1 MTAARPIQSV
11 RILVCDP
18 DPATRRTVRAALA
31 RRDVLN
37 MIEAES
43 LDAAF
48 SSLANCDAAL
58 ICLVPGEEGVVTRLR
73 AAGLSGTLVVAL
85 AQGSVSGAVAAMRA
99 GADDVVL
106 KPIKVEDVAER
117 LLAAPSGRPERRR
130 ALRED
135 RRPLVAQ
142 NGDFCGFLGR
152 SAPMVQLYE
161 QINRVAPSR
170 APVFVTGESGTGK
183 ELAANAVHLRSP
195 RHMAPFHALNCGAIP
210 RELMES
216 EIFGHAR
223 GAFTG
228 AHADRT
234 GAAELAD
241 GGTLFLDEI
250 GEMDLAL
257 QAKLLRFLQDGK
269 VRRIGEGH
277 ERQVDVRIVCAT
289 NRDPVAE
296 VKAGRLRE
304 DLFYRLHVLNLH
316 LPPLCERGD
325 DVIRLAEAFLARFA
339 GEEGRPLP
347 RLTPEAADVLR
358 RRRWRGNVREL
369 QNLMRRAVVLSEGV
383 ALPATLFVD
392 DRMAAIPEPL
402 PAEVL
407 DTAAPREPHAVEPLE
422 PQALEPLEPQ
432 AVEPLAVTERR
443 AIEHAIAAFQGNIAL
458 AAAALDLSPSTL
470 YRKKQSW
477 EQGAARPKASRRTS
491 GPDCALARPAEA

>member
-1 MTAARPIQSV
+1 MTAARPASSLRV
-11 RILVCDP
+11 LVCDP
-18 DPATRRTVRAALA
+18 DPAVRRMLRAALA
-31 RRDVLN
+31 RRGALGL
-37 MIEAES
+37 MEADS
-43 LDAAF
+43 LEAAF
-48 SSLANCDAAL
+48 ALAPQCDAAL
-58 ICLVPGEEGVVTRLR
+58 VGVASGEEAAIARLR
-73 AAGLSGTLVVAL
+73 ASGLAGSLVAAL
-85 AQGSVSGAVAAMRA
+85 AQGSVATAVAAMRA

-106 KPIKVEDVAER
+106 KPIRAEDVVDR
-117 LLAAPSGRPERRR
+117 LLAATPSARPERRR

-135 RRPLVAQ
+135 RRPPPTQHA
-142 NGDFCGFLGR
+142 DFCGFLGR
-152 SAPMVQLYE
+152 SAPMTQIYE

-183 ELAANAVHLRSP
+183 ELAASAVHARSP
-195 RHMAPFHALNCGAIP
+195 RHAAPFHALNCGAIP
-210 RELMES
+210 RDLMES

-228 AHADRT
+228 AHADRA

-257 QAKLLRFLQDGK
+257 QSKLLRFLQDGK

-316 LPPLCERGD
+316 LPPLRARGD
-325 DVIRLAEAFLARFA
+325 DVIRMAEAFLARFA

-347 RLTPEAADVLR
+347 RLTAEAATALR
-358 RRRWRGNVREL
+358 HRHWRGNVREL
-369 QNLMRRAVVLSEGV
+369 QNLMRRAVVLSEGAV
-383 ALPATLFVD
+383 LPPALFAE
-392 DRMAAIPEPL
+392 DRMGGDNPSPVP
-402 PAEVL
+402 PARDEVSPTGPAPTP
-407 DTAAPREPHAVEPLE
+407 TARPDGAFPK
-422 PQALEPLEPQ
+422 
-432 AVEPLAVTERR
+432 VEPLAVIERR
-443 AIEHAIAAFQGNIAL
+443 AIEDAIAAFQGNIAL

-477 EQGAARPKASRRTS
+477 QQTPAREGTAATDAHHV
-491 GPDCALARPAEA
+491 A

>member
-1 MTAARPIQSV
+1 MTAVRPTQSI

-18 DPATRRTVRAALA
+18 DPAVRRMMRAALA
-31 RRDVLN
+31 RRDMLN
-37 MIEAES
+37 MVEVE
-43 LDAAF
+43 LVEDVLAA
-48 SSLANCDAAL
+48 AAHCDAAL
-58 ICLVPGEEGVVTRLR
+58 VSLAQGQEGVLAQLR
-73 AAGLSGTLVVAL
+73 AAGLSGTLVAAL
-85 AQGSVSGAVAAMRA
+85 AQGSVAGAVAAMRA

-106 KPIKVEDVAER
+106 KPVKAEDAVER

-135 RRPLVAQ
+135 RRPSPTAQ

-152 SAPMVQLYE
+152 SAPMLQIYE
-161 QINRVAPSR
+161 QINRAAPSR

-183 ELAANAVHLRSP
+183 ELAASAVHARSP
-195 RHMAPFHALNCGAIP
+195 RHAAPFHALNCGAIP

-216 EIFGHAR
+216 EIFGHVR

-228 AHADRT
+228 AHADRA

-257 QAKLLRFLQDGK
+257 QSKLLRFLQDGK

-316 LPPLCERGD
+316 LPPLRERGD

-347 RLTPEAADVLR
+347 RLTPEAAEVLR
-358 RRRWRGNVREL
+358 RRQWRGNVREL
-369 QNLMRRAVVLSEGV
+369 QNLMRRAVVLSEGA
-383 ALPATLFVD
+383 ALPPALFAQ
-392 DRMAAIPEPL
+392 DRMAETDVVAEAQPAAVPLVPSQLSPAAAEPF
-402 PAEVL
+402 PK
-407 DTAAPREPHAVEPLE
+407 
-422 PQALEPLEPQ
+422 
-432 AVEPLAVTERR
+432 VEPLAVTERR

-477 EQGAARPKASRRTS
+477 QERAQREAGERTS
-491 GPDCALARPAEA
+491 DTHHVA

>member
-1 MTAARPIQSV
+1 MNAARPIQST

-18 DPATRRTVRAALA
+18 DPAARRMMRAALA

-37 MIEAES
+37 MLEAED
-43 LDAAF
+43 LDTAF
-48 SSLANCDAAL
+48 ASGANCDAAL
-58 ICLVPGEEGVVTRLR
+58 ICVPQGEEAVVARLR

-85 AQGSVSGAVAAMRA
+85 AQGSVAGAVAAMRA

-106 KPIKVEDVAER
+106 KPVKAEDVVER
-117 LLAAPSGRPERRR
+117 LLAVPGGRPERRR
-130 ALRED
+130 ALRD
-135 RRPLVAQ
+135 DKRPSPTAQ

-152 SAPMVQLYE
+152 SAPMIQLYE

-183 ELAANAVHLRSP
+183 ELAASAVHARSP
-195 RHMAPFHALNCGAIP
+195 RHGAAFHALNCGAIP

-228 AHADRT
+228 AHADRA

-257 QAKLLRFLQDGK
+257 QSKLLRFLQDGK

-277 ERQVDVRIVCAT
+277 ERQVEVRIVCAT

-316 LPPLCERGD
+316 LPPLRERGD

-347 RLTPEAADVLR
+347 RLTGEAADTLR

-369 QNLMRRAVVLSEGV
+369 QNLMRRAVVLSEGGV
-383 ALPATLFVD
+383 LPPALFAE
-392 DRMAAIPEPL
+392 DRMAAMEA
-402 PAEVL
+402 PAPG
-407 DTAAPREPHAVEPLE
+407 APAPVRESPAPAVEAFPK
-422 PQALEPLEPQ
+422 
-432 AVEPLAVTERR
+432 VEPLAVTERR
-443 AIEHAIAAFQGNIAL
+443 AIERAIAAFQGNIAL

-470 YRKKQSW
+470 YRKKLSW
-477 EQGAARPKASRRTS
+477 QQGAARDTGEHAPGAHHV
-491 GPDCALARPAEA
+491 A

>member
-1 MTAARPIQSV
+1 MM
-11 RILVCDP
+11 
-18 DPATRRTVRAALA
+18 RAALA

-37 MIEAES
+37 MIEADT

-48 SSLANCDAAL
+48 ASAGHCDAAL
-58 ICLVPGEEGVVTRLR
+58 ISLGPGEEGALARLR
-73 AAGLSGTLVVAL
+73 AAGLSGMLVAAL
-85 AQGSVSGAVAAMRA
+85 AQGSVAGAVAAMRA

-117 LLAAPSGRPERRR
+117 VLTSASGRPERRR

-135 RRPLVAQ
+135 RRPPPAQ

-152 SAPMVQLYE
+152 SAPMLQLYE

-183 ELAANAVHLRSP
+183 ELAANAVHQRSP

-216 EIFGHAR
+216 EIFGHVR

-228 AHADRT
+228 AHADRA

-257 QAKLLRFLQDGK
+257 QSKLLRFLQDGK

-316 LPPLCERGD
+316 LPPLRERGD

-358 RRRWRGNVREL
+358 RRQWRGNVREL
-369 QNLMRRAVVLSEGV
+369 QNLMRRAVVMNEGV
-383 ALPATLFVD
+383 ALPPSLFLE
-392 DRMAAIPEPL
+392 DRMAAP
-402 PAEVL
+402 
-407 DTAAPREPHAVEPLE
+407 AAPPAGAPGGVAQGAAQNSGEGPSLSP
-422 PQALEPLEPQ
+422 PDPSQ
-432 AVEPLAVTERR
+432 VEPLAVTERR
-443 AIEHAIAAFQGNIAL
+443 AIEHAIALFEGNIAL

-477 EQGAARPKASRRTS
+477 EQGAPRSKAGRQSPTPACTLA
-491 GPDCALARPAEA
+491 GPAADA

>member
-1 MTAARPIQSV
+1 MTAVRPVQSTRV
-11 RILVCDP
+11 LVCDP
-18 DPATRRTVRAALA
+18 DPALRRMMRAALA
-31 RRDVLN
+31 RRGVLN
-37 MIEAES
+37 MIEVEG

-48 SSLANCDAAL
+48 TASANCDAAL
-58 ICLVPGEEGVVTRLR
+58 ICVPQGEEAIVARLR
-73 AAGLSGTLVVAL
+73 AAGLTGTLVVSL
-85 AQGSVSGAVAAMRA
+85 AQGSVAGAVAAMRA

-106 KPIKVEDVAER
+106 KPVKAEDVVER
-117 LLAAPSGRPERRR
+117 LLTAPGGRPERRR

-135 RRPLVAQ
+135 RRPSPTAQ
-142 NGDFCGFLGR
+142 NGDFYGFLGR
-152 SAPMVQLYE
+152 SAPMLQLYE
-161 QINRVAPSR
+161 RINRVAPSR

-183 ELAANAVHLRSP
+183 ELAASAVHARSP
-195 RHMAPFHALNCGAIP
+195 RHTAPFHALNCGAIP

-228 AHADRT
+228 AHADRA

-257 QAKLLRFLQDGK
+257 QSKLLRFLQDGK

-316 LPPLCERGD
+316 LPPLRERGD

-347 RLTPEAADVLR
+347 RLTADVCAVLLR
-358 RRRWRGNVREL
+358 RQWRGNVREL
-369 QNLMRRAVVLSEGV
+369 QNLMRRAVVLSEGGV
-383 ALPATLFVD
+383 LSPALFAE
-392 DRMAAIPEPL
+392 DRMAVPVINAPEPAADAGVSL
-402 PAEVL
+402 AEGCPSPS
-407 DTAAPREPHAVEPLE
+407 DDAAAK
-422 PQALEPLEPQ
+422 
-432 AVEPLAVTERR
+432 VEPLAVTERR
-443 AIEHAIAAFQGNIAL
+443 AIEGAIAAFQGNIAL

-477 EQGAARPKASRRTS
+477 EQGARREGSARAAGTHHM
-491 GPDCALARPAEA
+491 A

>member
-1 MTAARPIQSV
+1 MTAVRPTQSI

-18 DPATRRTVRAALA
+18 DPAVRRMMRAALA

-37 MIEAES
+37 MVEVEEAGDIFAS
-43 LDAAF
+43 AAH
-48 SSLANCDAAL
+48 CDAAL
-58 ICLVPGEEGVVTRLR
+58 VSLTQGQEGVLARLR
-73 AAGLSGTLVVAL
+73 AAGLSGTLVAAL
-85 AQGSVSGAVAAMRA
+85 AQGSVAGAVAAMRA

-106 KPIKVEDVAER
+106 KPVKAEDVVDR

-135 RRPLVAQ
+135 RRPSPTAQ

-152 SAPMVQLYE
+152 SAPMLQLYE

-183 ELAANAVHLRSP
+183 ELAASAVHARSP
-195 RHMAPFHALNCGAIP
+195 RHTAPFHALNCGAIP

-228 AHADRT
+228 AHADRS

-257 QAKLLRFLQDGK
+257 QSKLLRFLQDGK

-316 LPPLCERGD
+316 LPPLRERGD

-347 RLTPEAADVLR
+347 RLTPEAAEVLR
-358 RRRWRGNVREL
+358 HRQWRGNVREL
-369 QNLMRRAVVLSEGV
+369 QNLMRRAVVLSEGA
-383 ALPATLFVD
+383 ALPAALFAQ
-392 DRMAAIPEPL
+392 DRMAETEAVAEARPAAVPLVPSELPPSSEPF
-402 PAEVL
+402 PK
-407 DTAAPREPHAVEPLE
+407 
-422 PQALEPLEPQ
+422 
-432 AVEPLAVTERR
+432 VEPLAVTERR
-443 AIEHAIAAFQGNIAL
+443 AIERAIAAFQGNIAL

-477 EQGAARPKASRRTS
+477 QESARREAGERTS
-491 GPDCALARPAEA
+491 DTHHVA